1 MQEKTHILDRV
12 SSFSLLL
19 TMVILMI
26 IGAALI
32 PLVDVGSSPKPRQG
46 KTLTISYGWRNAS
59 PKVVEQEVTS
69 KIEGLVSAVK
79 GVAEVSS
86 ESYFGSGR
94 VTVVLKKEAVVS
106 AVKFEI
112 SSLLKQVRK
121 KLPEEVSYPE
131 LTGGEVVNDEGAPK
145 ENTASHLLT
154 YQVNSNLTGEQ
165 IKEYVKAESLEQAY
179 ELNQKRTNCILGG
192 MLWIKMSNRN
202 VQKAIDMSGLGLNQI
217 EETEEEF
224 RIGCMTTLREL
235 ECHERLNQWCEGAV
249 KDAVSDI
256 VGVQFR
262 NLATIGGSI
271 FGRYGF
277 SDVLTVF
284 LAMDSYVEL
293 YKGGIVPLQEFA
305 QMKRDNDFLV
315 RVIVKKDQRNMI
327 YLAHRNSKPDFPVL
341 TCAVSVNAEN
351 GCVCIGARP
360 QKAVRLELTE
370 AVREKVWSGVCTE
383 EEMKKEAECIAS
395 QVKQDSNKRA
405 GKEYRSRLA
414 YVLIRRTLE
423 ALNTKGGDQ

>member
-1 MQEKTHILDRV
+1 M
-12 SSFSLLL
+12 
-19 TMVILMI
+19 
-26 IGAALI
+26 
-32 PLVDVGSSPKPRQG
+32 
-46 KTLTISYGWRNAS
+46 
-59 PKVVEQEVTS
+59 
-69 KIEGLVSAVK
+69 
-79 GVAEVSS
+79 
-86 ESYFGSGR
+86 
-94 VTVVLKKEAVVS
+94 LK
-106 AVKFEI
+106 
-112 SSLLKQVRK
+112 
-121 KLPEEVSYPE
+121 
-131 LTGGEVVNDEGAPK
+131 
-145 ENTASHLLT
+145 
-154 YQVNSNLTGEQ
+154 

-192 MLWIKMSNRN
+192 MLWLKMSNRN
-202 VQKAIDMSGLGLNQI
+202 VQKAIDLSGLGLNQI

-305 QMKRDNDFLV
+305 QMKRDNDILV

-327 YLAHRNSKPDFPVL
+327 YLAHRNSKTDFPVL

-395 QVKQDSNKRA
+395 QVKTDSNMRA

-423 ALNTKGGDQ
+423 ALNTKPEERKWLGDPDYGWCPNCHSNSLCLGEPQWKGLQYPIECTVCGAGGDLERTPDGKWKFVIAANGLERDRTTEEGRGVHCDEIAETQGGFFMDPKKREEVAAKLPKYKELKFPELD

>member
-1 MQEKTHILDRV
+1 M
-12 SSFSLLL
+12 
-19 TMVILMI
+19 
-26 IGAALI
+26 
-32 PLVDVGSSPKPRQG
+32 
-46 KTLTISYGWRNAS
+46 
-59 PKVVEQEVTS
+59 
-69 KIEGLVSAVK
+69 
-79 GVAEVSS
+79 
-86 ESYFGSGR
+86 
-94 VTVVLKKEAVVS
+94 LK
-106 AVKFEI
+106 
-112 SSLLKQVRK
+112 
-121 KLPEEVSYPE
+121 
-131 LTGGEVVNDEGAPK
+131 
-145 ENTASHLLT
+145 
-154 YQVNSNLTGEQ
+154 

-192 MLWIKMSNRN
+192 MLWLKMSNRN
-202 VQKAIDMSGLGLNQI
+202 VQKAIDLSGLGLNQI

-224 RIGCMTTLREL
+224 RIGCMTT
-235 ECHERLNQWCEGAV
+235 
-249 KDAVSDI
+249 DAVSDI

-305 QMKRDNDFLV
+305 QMKRDNDILV

-327 YLAHRNSKPDFPVL
+327 YLAHRNSKTDFPVL

-395 QVKQDSNKRA
+395 QVKTDSNMRA